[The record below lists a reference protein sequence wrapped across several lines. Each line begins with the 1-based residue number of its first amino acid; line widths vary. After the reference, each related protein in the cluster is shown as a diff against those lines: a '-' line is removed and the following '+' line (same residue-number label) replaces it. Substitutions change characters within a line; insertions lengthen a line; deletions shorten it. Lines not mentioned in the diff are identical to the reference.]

1 MIHIDNKEVITT
13 IGWQDNIILAYLTQI
28 RFDYERAIAAGSVA
42 SMTELEKHI
51 MSGNY
56 LGDMIGVSAGAF
68 LRTLRHSYDKDKY
81 KIERDP
87 NTFFPVKV
95 IKIKEGK

>member
-1 MIHIDNKEVITT
+1 MIHIGSKEVITT
-13 IGWQDNIILAYLTQI
+13 IEWQDNIIIAYLTQI
-28 RFDYERAIAAGSVA
+28 HYDYNRAIATGSIKK
-42 SMTELEKHI
+42 MTELERHI
-51 MSGNY
+51 MSGEY
-56 LGDMIGVSAGAF
+56 LGDIIGMSAGVF
-68 LRTLRHSYDKDKY
+68 LRALRHSYDKDKY